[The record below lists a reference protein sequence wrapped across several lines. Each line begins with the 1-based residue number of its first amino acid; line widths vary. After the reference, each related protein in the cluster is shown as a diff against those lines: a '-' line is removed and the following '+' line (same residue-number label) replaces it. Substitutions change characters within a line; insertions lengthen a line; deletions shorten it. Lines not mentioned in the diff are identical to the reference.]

1 MNKIKFLAIL
11 AIAAFSNIANAQS
24 SATASATAT
33 IVTPISITNTAD
45 MSFGMIAVNG
55 SAGTV
60 ILSSDGGTIESGVTL
75 QTGALSTPAKAAGFD
90 VAGTA
95 NYGYSIT
102 IPTGDVTLTNPLNS
116 STMTISRFTSSLVGG
131 KSTLNDLGKSSF
143 TVGGTLNVAA
153 GQVAGVYKN
162 DKAITVTVNYN

>member
-24 SATASATAT
+24 TASASATAT
-33 IVTPISITNTAD
+33 IVTPISIAKTTD

-55 SAGTV
+55 DAGTV
-60 ILSSDGGTIESGVTL
+60 TLLSNGTTSETGVTL
-75 QTGALSTPAKAAGFD
+75 QKGALSTPAKAAGFD

-102 IPTGDVTLTNPLNS
+102 IPTGDVTLTNSLNS
-116 STMTISRFTSSLVGG
+116 STMTISDFTSSLVGG

-143 TVGGTLNVAA
+143 IVGGTLNVAA
-153 GQVAGVYKN
+153 AQVAGVYTN